1 MRVVLAHGP
10 GGMFDL
16 LPVLFIG
23 VAIWIIRNVLREG
36 QEKAQKATRALP
48 TTPWS
53 RQVHTATRKR
63 AGSDK
68 PAGAPT
74 ERSGQSRR
82 FGPSHLK
89 VMDGESAN
97 ENRPAV
103 PRRFE
108 PPPPGRRKTG

>member
-16 LPVLFIG
+16 LPVLFLG

-48 TTPWS
+48 MTPWS

-63 AGSDK
+63 AEK
-68 PAGAPT
+68 PAGPPA
-74 ERSGQSRR
+74 ERPGQVRR
-82 FGPSHLK
+82 FGAPLLHE
-89 VMDGESAN
+89 VMDGEAGDA
-97 ENRPAV
+97 NRPAV